1 MFDRAIPFV
10 GIVLFCAALVATLNF
25 PSNIESISTDEEN
38 GPPDTFSYQSRSASS
53 ASSAPTTATNVW
65 DSADGHT
72 LTRGRDGHF
81 YASARIDGRDVNM
94 MVDTGASV
102 IALTG
107 RDASAIG
114 LRWNES
120 DVGPVARGASGTV
133 YGVRTRL
140 REVEIGG
147 MKRQNVSAM
156 IIPRGLDV
164 SLLGQSYLSQIGT
177 VEITG
182 NEMVLSED

>member
-1 MFDRAIPFV
+1 MLDRILFGSGLVIVA
-10 GIVLFCAALVATLNF
+10 GIAFGSITPIVPSDGTLR
-25 PSNIESISTDEEN
+25 SESDRVESSGQNDNAYSHRSIQPQST
-38 GPPDTFSYQSRSASS
+38 
-53 ASSAPTTATNVW
+53 VW
-65 DSADGHT
+65 DAPSGHT
-72 LTRGRDGHF
+72 LTRQRDGHF
-81 YASARIDGRDVNM
+81 YASARVEGRNVRM

-120 DVGPVARGASGTV
+120 DVRPVARGANGTV

-140 REVEIGG
+140 RDVEIGG
-147 MKRQNVSAM
+147 MQRQNVSAM

-177 VEITG
+177 VEIS
-182 NEMVLSED
+182 NNQMILSDR